1 MVYLSQKP
9 NARGFLVKRSNTKA
23 FAIENTL
30 RLDWSMG
37 PIGSG
42 TKETYE

>member
-1 MVYLSQKP
+1 MVYLGQKP
-9 NARGFLVKRSNTKA
+9 NARGFSLKSLNAKA

-30 RLDWSMG
+30 RLNWSMG

-42 TKETYE
+42 TKGTH

>member
-1 MVYLSQKP
+1 MVYLGQKP
-9 NARGFLVKRSNTKA
+9 NTKGFSLKRSNAKA

-30 RLDWSMG
+30 RLNWSMG

-42 TKETYE
+42 TKGAH

>member
-1 MVYLSQKP
+1 MVYLGQKP
-9 NARGFLVKRSNTKA
+9 NARGFLLKRSNAKA

-30 RLDWSMG
+30 RLNWSMG

-42 TKETYE
+42 TKGTH